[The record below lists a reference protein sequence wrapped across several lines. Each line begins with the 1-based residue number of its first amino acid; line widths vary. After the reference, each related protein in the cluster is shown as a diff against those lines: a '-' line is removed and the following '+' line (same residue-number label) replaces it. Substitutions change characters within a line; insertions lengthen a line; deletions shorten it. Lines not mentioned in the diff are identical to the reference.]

1 MVLSILSIPP
11 WRLVELR
18 EQLNDKQ
25 NKRKNRPRVVVKS
38 PDSVVDTQSR
48 VFVVEI
54 QLELM
59 SRIAV
64 GAYLLVDL
72 NKRNMLEKK
81 L

>member
-1 MVLSILSIPP
+1 M
-11 WRLVELR
+11 ELR

-25 NKRKNRPRVVVKS
+25 NKRKNRPRIVVKS
-38 PDSVVDTQSR
+38 PDGVVDTQSR

>member
-25 NKRKNRPRVVVKS
+25 NKRKNRPRIVVKS
-38 PDSVVDTQSR
+38 PDGVVDTQSR

-72 NKRNMLEKK
+72 NKRNMLVRR
-81 L
+81 

>member
-1 MVLSILSIPP
+1 M
-11 WRLVELR
+11 ELR

-38 PDSVVDTQSR
+38 PDGVVDTQSR

-59 SRIAV
+59 SGIPV
-64 GAYLLVDL
+64 GAYLLVHL
-72 NKRNMLEKK
+72 SRRNKVG
-81 L
+81 